1 MRIIMN
7 NREQGKCKFSKALQR
22 KYRMFLCVLCFV
34 DLLVFGILY
43 LREIDSRIPNHIYYF
58 ENQNAKSV
66 YSSLDTPIT
75 VSSGQI
81 EEDGT
86 SLKLFG
92 ILPYKY
98 IHFDKITQEKVM
110 PSGRAVGM
118 YIRSSGVM
126 VLGTTKVQG
135 KDGLSY
141 EPAKDILLPGDRIKK
156 IEQTRVYTIDDV
168 AKSVAKSQKNKLTLA
183 IDRDGDQLQVRI
195 EKVLGKDGE
204 EHLGVWLREDT
215 EGVGTLSF
223 VTNKNQFAALG
234 HGITDIDTGKVIA
247 IQKGDL
253 YPAEIQGIKKGKSG
267 EPGNLIGTVYLGKQ
281 LRIGKIKSNS
291 EMGITGEI
299 TSNGFMYQEKNAL
312 PIGLK
317 QQVKKGKAWILCQV
331 SGNVEKYRIEIT
343 KINLNSKDNK
353 GMVLRVTDK
362 RLIELTGGI
371 VQGMSGAPI
380 IQNGKVIGAV
390 THVFVNDPLGGYG
403 TFVENML

>member
-1 MRIIMN
+1 MRSIMN

-168 AKSVAKSQKNKLTLA
+168 AKAVAKSQKNKLTYF
-183 IDRDGDQLQVRI
+183 
-195 EKVLGKDGE
+195 K
-204 EHLGVWLREDT
+204 
-215 EGVGTLSF
+215 
-223 VTNKNQFAALG
+223 
-234 HGITDIDTGKVIA
+234 
-247 IQKGDL
+247 
-253 YPAEIQGIKKGKSG
+253 
-267 EPGNLIGTVYLGKQ
+267 
-281 LRIGKIKSNS
+281 
-291 EMGITGEI
+291 
-299 TSNGFMYQEKNAL
+299 
-312 PIGLK
+312 
-317 QQVKKGKAWILCQV
+317 
-331 SGNVEKYRIEIT
+331 
-343 KINLNSKDNK
+343 
-353 GMVLRVTDK
+353 
-362 RLIELTGGI
+362 
-371 VQGMSGAPI
+371 
-380 IQNGKVIGAV
+380 
-390 THVFVNDPLGGYG
+390 
-403 TFVENML
+403 